1 MAAVRPFTLPKA
13 ERLAGKKLVETL
25 FKGGDSR
32 SLVYF
37 PLRAVYAWVEG
48 GEAPVMMMVSVPK
61 RCFKS
66 AVCRNRVKRQVR
78 EAFRKHKHGL
88 HERVAEAGNSRSLA
102 LAFIWLDNQLH
113 DSKEVERRVAGLLQ
127 RIGDRI

>member
-1 MAAVRPFTLPKA
+1 MAAVRPFTLPKT
-13 ERLAGKKLVETL
+13 ERLAGKRLVETL

-37 PLRAVYAWVEG
+37 PLRAVYTWVEG
-48 GEAPVMMMVSVPK
+48 GEAPAMMMVSVPK

-66 AVCRNRVKRQVR
+66 AVSRNRVKRQVR
-78 EAFRKHKHGL
+78 EAFRKHKHAF
-88 HERVAEAGNSRSLA
+88 HARVAEAGGSRSLA

-127 RIGDRI
+127 RIGERI